1 MQTKKLLL
9 IFSFLFGV
17 ISLSNAEKS
26 SYHIDVTANQLAN
39 QSVYLAGYF
48 NGKIYAFDTLKLDA
62 KGKGIFTKKKKLDE
76 GMYLVYYTANKYFE
90 FMLGEEQSIKV
101 KIDTTNNIS
110 GIEATGAPQTE
121 AFMNFGKFM
130 TEKKKEQETL
140 RKKQEAAKN
149 DSVKIKEISNGLKK
163 LDDEVIAYQKNLAQQ
178 NEGKITGLFA
188 KALSAPQFPENLI
201 KGDMKSKDF
210 LLARYEYAKKHF
222 FDNINIADKRSWR
235 LNLLNQKLDEFTQHL
250 LIQIPDS
257 IIPEAINLIEISK
270 KDSICYNLMTNYM
283 INYSVTSKVMGMDKL
298 FVTLADRYYFSGKA
312 PWADSTLMK
321 NITSEV
327 KKVRYNLI
335 GMQAANLPLIKLDGS
350 QFNIYDTNSK
360 YTLVYFFEPTC
371 GHCKEMTPKIHDIYQ
386 KYKNKGF
393 EVVCI
398 YLMTDKK
405 EWTDFLTEDKLY
417 DWINVWDPTRDSH
430 YWEFYDTSVTPGVYL
445 LDKDKKIIAKK
456 IDAKSLDK
464 ILDFEINGKTME
476 DDKNKDDK

>member
-9 IFSFLFGV
+9 IFSLLFGI
-17 ISLSNAEKS
+17 ISFSNAENG
-26 SYHIDVTANQLAN
+26 SYRIDVTANQLAN
-39 QSVYLAGYF
+39 QSIYLAGYF
-48 NGKIYAFDTLKLDA
+48 NGKIYAFDTLKLDT
-62 KGKGIFTKKKKLDE
+62 KGKGIFSKKKKLDE
-76 GMYLVYYTANKYFE
+76 GMYLVYYTASKYFE
-90 FMLGEEQSIKV
+90 FMLGEEQSIKI
-101 KIDTTNNIS
+101 KIDTANNIS

-130 TEKKKEQETL
+130 TQKKKEQETL
-140 RKKQEAAKN
+140 RKKQEAAKT
-149 DSVKIKEISNGLKK
+149 DSVKIKEIGNELKK

-188 KALSAPQFPENLI
+188 KALSTPQFPENLI
-201 KGDMKSKDF
+201 KGDMKNKDF

-257 IIPEAINLIEISK
+257 IIPEAINLIELSK

-298 FVTLADRYYFSGKA
+298 FVTLADRYYFTGKA

-350 QFNIYDTNSK
+350 QFNIYDANSK

-371 GHCKEMTPKIHDIYQ
+371 GHCKEMTPKVHDIYE
-386 KYKNKGF
+386 KYKDKGF

-476 DDKNKDDK
+476 DNK